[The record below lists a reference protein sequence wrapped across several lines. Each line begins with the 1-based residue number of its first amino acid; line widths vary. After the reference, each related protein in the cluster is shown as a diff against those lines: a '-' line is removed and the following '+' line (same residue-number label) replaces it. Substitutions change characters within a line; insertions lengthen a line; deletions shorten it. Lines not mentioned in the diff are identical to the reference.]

1 MYSSKITLF
10 NYYESATTGDAYWY
24 PHVLSN
30 IDLNTDRGAIIKK
43 YGADTADNA
52 QLHVT
57 YYMDATDQE
66 DTRKLIATKSGLVL
80 WVPHKEWKNQTN
92 DLLSKTITFSPES
105 DFFWEGEWDKGV
117 VNDDDYRGGFY
128 QYMNQNRDNVFK
140 ITSVGGPYSL
150 IPHFEILA
158 K

>member
-30 IDLNTDRGAIIKK
+30 VDLNTDRGAIIKK

-52 QLHVT
+52 QLHILYVVNQSGQK
-57 YYMDATDQE
+57 A
-66 DTRKLIATKSGLVL
+66 IADKNRNAIPWL
-80 WVPHKEWKNQTN
+80 PPKEWQKQTN
-92 DLLSKTITFSPES
+92 DLLPETLTFSPED

-117 VNDDDYRGGFY
+117 VNDEDYRGGFY
-128 QYMNQNRDNVFK
+128 QYMNQSRDNVFK

-150 IPHFEILA
+150 ILHFEILA

>member
-1 MYSSKITLF
+1 MYEKTVTIF

-24 PHVLSN
+24 PHVLFDV
-30 IDLNTDRGAIIKK
+30 DLITDKGAILKK
-43 YGADTADNA
+43 YGPDSTDNA
-52 QLHVT
+52 QLHVI
-57 YYMDATDQE
+57 YYMHATGQK

-80 WVPHKEWKNQTN
+80 WVPPKKWKNQTN

-105 DFFWEGEWDKGV
+105 DFFWEEEWDKGAV
-117 VNDDDYRGGFY
+117 TDEDYRGGFY
-128 QYMNQNRDNVFK
+128 QYMNQSKDNVFK

-150 IPHFEILA
+150 IPHFEILG

>member
-24 PHVLSN
+24 PHVLSGV
-30 IDLNTDRGAIIKK
+30 DLITDKGAILKK
-43 YGADTADNA
+43 YGPDATDNA
-52 QLHVT
+52 QLHIRYTVQNGDIT
-57 YYMDATDQE
+57 ITDK
-66 DTRKLIATKSGLVL
+66 DGKILP
-80 WVPHKEWKNQTN
+80 WVPPKEWKNQTN
-92 DLLSKTITFSPES
+92 DLLSKTLTFSPES

-117 VNDDDYRGGFY
+117 VNDEDYRGGFY
-128 QYMNQNRDNVFK
+128 QYMNQNKDNVFK